1 MLRSKV
7 CLYLA
12 TAPLAFVAAATALAQ
27 PTAPA
32 PSAQAPD
39 LSKVPLI
46 PRATLFGNPVRAA
59 GQISPDGKQFA
70 FIAPR
75 DGVMNLWVAPIGD
88 IAAAKPLTAE
98 KKRPIRQYFWAP
110 DSSQLLFVNDIGGD
124 ENFLLYGVNTA
135 TGNTRSLT
143 PFTKTR
149 VEIIQVSNLVKDRI
163 LVGVN
168 NRDAKWHDVHSLD
181 LKSGKLT
188 PVLMNMGDY
197 SDFLADRKLVLRGAA
212 KSRADGGSDYFR
224 IVGNKVE
231 TTPFEQV
238 GLDDSLSTA
247 PAGYTAD
254 GKTLYWID
262 SRERK
267 TAALIA
273 QDVASGKRTVVGT
286 DPRADIGGFLADPRT
301 GQALAYGVNYL
312 RTEWKPLDAAVGR
325 DIAFL
330 EAQLKGDINV
340 TSTTTDND
348 RWTVAVDPVT
358 SPSSVWLFDRKT
370 RALTKLYTP
379 RPALEGMPLAPM
391 YPVEIRSRDGLTLP
405 SYLTLPP
412 GADAN
417 SDGKAD
423 RPVPMVL
430 FVHGGPWA
438 RDNFGYNSAHQLLA
452 NRGYAVLSV
461 NYRGST
467 GFGKDFVTASNL
479 QWGRK
484 MHDDLLDA
492 TDWAVAQGV
501 TTPDKVAIMGGS
513 YGGYATLAGVTM
525 TPDKF
530 ACGVDIVGPSNLET
544 LLKTIPP
551 YWEAGKVQFYKRMG
565 DPTTAEGLALLKER
579 SPLYLADKIK
589 VPLLIGQ
596 GANDPRVNVAE
607 SEQIVTAMKTRNI
620 PVTYVVFPDEGHGFA
635 RPANNLAFF
644 GITEQF
650 LGKCLGGRAEALG
663 EDVRKSTAKVEQGAA
678 LVPQLASAA
687 KR

>member
-1 MLRSKV
+1 MSRSFV
-7 CLYLA
+7 RFLAAAAPFVLIAALA
-12 TAPLAFVAAATALAQ
+12 TPASSQTASAT
-27 PTAPA
+27 
-32 PSAQAPD
+32 APD

-46 PRATLFGNPVRAA
+46 PRADLFGNPVRAG
-59 GQISPDGKQFA
+59 GQISPDGRQFA

-75 DGVMNLWVAPIGD
+75 DGVMNLWVAPIGNM
-88 IAAAKPLTAE
+88 AAAKPLTAE
-98 KKRPIRQYFWAP
+98 TKRPIRQYFWSP
-110 DSSQLLFVNDIGGD
+110 DSRQLLFVNDAGGD
-124 ENFLLYGVNTA
+124 ENFLLYGVDTA
-135 TGNTRSLT
+135 SGATRSLT

-149 VEIIQVSNLVKDRI
+149 VQIVQVSPLVPDRI

-168 NRDAKWHDVHSLD
+168 NRDPRWHDIHSLN
-181 LKSGKLT
+181 LATGKLT
-188 PVLMNMGDY
+188 PVLINTGDY
-197 SDFLADRKLVLRGAA
+197 AGFLADQKLILRAA
-212 KSRADGGSDYFR
+212 SKSRSDGGSDYYR
-224 IVGNKVE
+224 VVDNKVAA
-231 TTPFEQV
+231 TPFEQV
-238 GLDDSLSTA
+238 GLDDALSTA

-262 SRERK
+262 SRDRK

-273 QDVASGKRTVVGT
+273 QDVATGKRTVIGE
-286 DPRADIGGFLADPRT
+286 DKRADIGNVIADPRT
-301 GQALAYGVNYL
+301 GKVVAYGVNYL
-312 RTEWKPLDAAVGR
+312 RTEWKPLDRETGR

-330 EAQLKGDINV
+330 EGRLTGDVNI
-340 TSTTTDND
+340 TSATTDNGK
-348 RWTVAVDPVT
+348 WTVAVDPVT
-358 SPSSVWLFDRKT
+358 APTSLWLFDRKS
-370 RALTKLYTP
+370 RKLTKLYTP
-379 RPALEGMPLAPM
+379 RPALEGMPLAAM
-391 YPVEIRSRDGLTLP
+391 HPVEIRSRDGLTLP

-412 GADAN
+412 GADSN
-417 SDGKAD
+417 KDGKAD

-430 FVHGGPWA
+430 LVHGGPWA
-438 RDNFGYNSAHQLLA
+438 RDNFGFNSAHQLMA

-461 NYRGST
+461 NFRGST

-492 TDWAVAQGV
+492 TDWAVKQGV
-501 TTPDKVAIMGGS
+501 TTSDKVAIMGGS

-565 DPTTAEGLALLKER
+565 DPNTAEGLALLKER

-607 SEQIVTAMKTRNI
+607 SEQIVNAMKARNI
-620 PVTYVVFPDEGHGFA
+620 PVTYVVYPDEGHGFA
-635 RPANNLAFF
+635 RPVNNLAFF

-650 LGKCLGGRAEALG
+650 LAKCLGGRAEDLRD
-663 EDVRKSTAKVEQGAA
+663 DVRKSTAKVEQGAD
-678 LVPQLASAA
+678 LVPGLAAA
-687 KR
+687 TLR